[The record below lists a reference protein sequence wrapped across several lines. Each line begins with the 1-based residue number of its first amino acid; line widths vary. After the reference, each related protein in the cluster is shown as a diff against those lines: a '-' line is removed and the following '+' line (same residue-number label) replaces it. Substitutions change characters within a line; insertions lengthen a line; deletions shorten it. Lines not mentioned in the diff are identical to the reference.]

1 LHSDSYVTVAARTRG
16 HCDGIDQFATN
27 PLMNSGMFAIPRTR
41 TSTIREGDVM
51 ISEPRKMVLTSLI
64 VGVVGIAA
72 YIAQADKRWLSADEA
87 GLERDN
93 APALDTRGDTITGS
107 VSTGAVVVSS
117 DSAASIAGN
126 LEAARHSLQRNDLAA
141 AQAQLDAVR
150 PTYRSDDRVL
160 ALQREVAAREQQA
173 QAVVQVERPARQRA
187 KPTRSSSP
195 SSVNTVRHHENHF
208 VAREHANRAP
218 SSYAKTRRTAET
230 AVAADSADSS
240 SSGAASGP
248 GAPATAHSSPSVA
261 AEAAEVS
268 NVTSAP
274 ADPAPRPP
282 VPTAP
287 SVPQAGLT
295 AQTAAWGPQ
304 LAPAAGTSANSEGG
318 AKTRAQVR
326 SEIARARADGALP
339 AFGNPDPAGP
349 GGAPSLTVA
358 PRP

>member
-1 LHSDSYVTVAARTRG
+1 
-16 HCDGIDQFATN
+16 
-27 PLMNSGMFAIPRTR
+27 
-41 TSTIREGDVM
+41 M
-51 ISEPRKMVLTSLI
+51 ISEPRKIVLTSLI

-72 YIAQADKRWLSADEA
+72 YISQADKHWLSADEA
-87 GLERDN
+87 GLEHDN
-93 APALDTRGDTITGS
+93 ASAPDTRGDTITGS
-107 VSTGAVVVSS
+107 VSTGPVVAPS

-126 LEAARHSLQRNDLAA
+126 LAAARHSLQRNDLAA

-150 PTYRSDDRVL
+150 SAYRSDDRVV
-160 ALQREVAAREQQA
+160 ALQREVAAREEQA
-173 QAVVQVERPARQRA
+173 QAIVQAEKPARHRA
-187 KPTRSSSP
+187 KPARSSSP
-195 SSVNTVRHHENHF
+195 SSGSTLRHHENHF
-208 VAREHANRAP
+208 VTHEHSTHTP
-218 SSYAKTRRTAET
+218 SSYAKTRSAPES
-230 AVAADSADSS
+230 AVAADSSGSS
-240 SSGAASGP
+240 SGGAASGVGV
-248 GAPATAHSSPSVA
+248 GAPATARSSPSVA

-268 NVTSAP
+268 NVTSTP

-282 VPTAP
+282 VSTAP

-304 LAPAAGTSANSEGG
+304 LAPAAGTPANSEGG

>member
-1 LHSDSYVTVAARTRG
+1 
-16 HCDGIDQFATN
+16 
-27 PLMNSGMFAIPRTR
+27 
-41 TSTIREGDVM
+41 M
-51 ISEPRKMVLTSLI
+51 ISEPRKIVLTSLI

-72 YIAQADKRWLSADEA
+72 YISQADKRWLSADEA

-93 APALDTRGDTITGS
+93 TSALDTRGDTITGS
-107 VSTGAVVVSS
+107 VSTGPVVAPS

-126 LEAARHSLQRNDLAA
+126 LDAARHSLQRNDLAA

-150 PTYRSDDRVL
+150 STYRSDDRVL
-160 ALQREVAAREQQA
+160 ALQREVAAREEQA
-173 QAVVQVERPARQRA
+173 QAVVQAEKPGRQRA
-187 KPTRSSSP
+187 KPTRSSSL
-195 SSVNTVRHHENHF
+195 SSGSTLRHHENHF
-208 VAREHANRAP
+208 VTHEHSTHTP
-218 SSYAKTRRTAET
+218 SRYAKTRSAPET
-230 AVAADSADSS
+230 AVAADSAGSS
-240 SSGAASGP
+240 SSGIASV
-248 GAPATAHSSPSVA
+248 GAPATARSSPSVA

-274 ADPAPRPP
+274 ADTAPRPP
-282 VPTAP
+282 VSTAP

>member
-1 LHSDSYVTVAARTRG
+1 
-16 HCDGIDQFATN
+16 
-27 PLMNSGMFAIPRTR
+27 
-41 TSTIREGDVM
+41 M
-51 ISEPRKMVLTSLI
+51 ISEPRKIVLTSLI

-72 YIAQADKRWLSADEA
+72 YISQADKRWLSADEA

-93 APALDTRGDTITGS
+93 ASALDTRGDTITGT
-107 VSTGAVVVSS
+107 VSTGPVVAPS

-141 AQAQLDAVR
+141 AQAQLDAAR
-150 PTYRSDDRVL
+150 STYRGDDRVL
-160 ALQREVAAREQQA
+160 ALQREVAAREERA
-173 QAVVQVERPARQRA
+173 QAVVQVEKPGRQRA
-187 KPTRSSSP
+187 KPTRSSSL
-195 SSVNTVRHHENHF
+195 SSGNTVRHHENH
-208 VAREHANRAP
+208 VVTREHSNHAP
-218 SSYAKTRRTAET
+218 SSYAKTRWVPET
-230 AVAADSADSS
+230 AVATDSADSRS
-240 SSGAASGP
+240 GGAASGVGVGV
-248 GAPATAHSSPSVA
+248 GAPATARSSPSVA

-282 VPTAP
+282 VSTAP

-295 AQTAAWGPQ
+295 AQTAAWGPE
-304 LAPAAGTSANSEGG
+304 LAPAGTLANSEGG